1 MTHPEQSKNFQQS
14 EFFRLGPGDVSTV
27 VALEQACFSMPW
39 SEEQFRAAFHQP
51 SFAAF
56 GLRQAQAGAARAQQG
71 MQSGAL
77 LGYISL
83 YHALDELEIL
93 NIAVA
98 PHSRRQG
105 KGRKLLTLAL
115 QVARKMGIERAVLE
129 VRVHNIP
136 ALRLYEGL
144 GFACVGRRPKY
155 YADTGE
161 DALIYALSL

>member
-1 MTHPEQSKNFQQS
+1 MTHPEQSELLQQS
-14 EFFRLGPGDVSTV
+14 EFFRLGPGDVSSA
-27 VALEQACFSMPW
+27 VALEQVCFSMPW
-39 SEEQFRAAFHQP
+39 SEEQFRAAFAQS

-56 GLRQAQAGAARAQQG
+56 GLRQ
-71 MQSGAL
+71 MHSKAL

-83 YHALDELEIL
+83 YHTVDELEIL

-98 PHSRRQG
+98 PQSRRQG

-115 QVARKMGIERAVLE
+115 QVAQKMGIERAVLE

-161 DALIYALSL
+161 DALIYALFLLQ

>member
-1 MTHPEQSKNFQQS
+1 MTHPEQSKIFQPS
-14 EFFRLGPGDVSTV
+14 EFFRLGPDDVSRV
-27 VALEQACFSMPW
+27 VALEQACFTMPW
-39 SEEQFRAAFHQP
+39 SEEQFRAAFNQS

-56 GLRQAQAGAARAQQG
+56 GLRETQG
-71 MQSGAL
+71 RTQGGAL

-98 PHSRRQG
+98 PQSRRQG
-105 KGRKLLTLAL
+105 KGRELLSLAL

-129 VRVHNIP
+129 VRVHNVP

-161 DALIYALSL
+161 DALIYALSLSQ